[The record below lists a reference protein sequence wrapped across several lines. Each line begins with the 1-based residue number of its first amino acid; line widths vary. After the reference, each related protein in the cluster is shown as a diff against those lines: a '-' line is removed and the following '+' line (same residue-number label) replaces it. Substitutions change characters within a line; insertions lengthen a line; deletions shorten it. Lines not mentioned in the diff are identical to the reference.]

1 MDYTKKLSNFFD
13 SEIIQ
18 IFIETIHKYYHN
30 KRKTKYSVE
39 YYLYYIILVL
49 KELQSWKS
57 LKYLLTNNKTN
68 HYKTIQDIHLEWSRL
83 NIYKITYNIIL
94 QKYKLNNLKAS
105 SNLTLFIDSSNIYNK
120 NGCMN
125 TGYGMNPKKKES
137 RISVICDKDKN
148 VFSLTLIKVKEK
160 TVNQKTVNQKTVNQ
174 NTVNQKTVNQNTVN
188 QKTVNQKTVNQKTII
203 RNTFPNDSK
212 TLKPSIHDLLKN
224 KLKYKKL
231 FLVGDKGYAL
241 KKTDKNKLFI
251 DYNIELVYPHRKNQK
266 EKTPKKHK
274 VLLRKRYVVENV
286 FSKLKQFNRICVRKD
301 KLDTTYLGF
310 CFLSL
315 LLTFKK

>member
-1 MDYTKKLSNFFD
+1 MDYIKKLSNFFD

-68 HYKTIQDIHLEWSRL
+68 HYKTIQDIYLKWSRL

-94 QKYKLNNLKAS
+94 QKYKLD
-105 SNLTLFIDSSNIYNK
+105 NLTLFIDSSNIYNK
-120 NGCMN
+120 NCCMN
-125 TGYGMNPKKKES
+125 IGYGMNQKKKES

-148 VFSLTLIKVKEK
+148 VFSLT
-160 TVNQKTVNQKTVNQ
+160 
-174 NTVNQKTVNQNTVN
+174 
-188 QKTVNQKTVNQKTII
+188 VNQKTINQKTVI
-203 RNTFPNDSK
+203 RNTFPHDSK
-212 TLKPSIHDLLKN
+212 TIKSSVFDLIKN

-241 KKTDKNKLFI
+241 KKNNKKKLFN
-251 DYNIELVYPHRKNQK
+251 DYNIELVYPHRRNQK

>member
-1 MDYTKKLSNFFD
+1 MDYIKKLSNFFD

-94 QKYKLNNLKAS
+94 QKYKLTNLKAS

-148 VFSLTLIKVKEK
+148 VFSLTLIKVNQKIVNQKTVKEKTVKEK
-160 TVNQKTVNQKTVNQ
+160 TVNQKTVNQKI
-174 NTVNQKTVNQNTVN
+174 VNQKTV
-188 QKTVNQKTVNQKTII
+188 I
-203 RNTFPNDSK
+203 RNTFPHDSK
-212 TLKPSIHDLLKN
+212 TIKSSVLDLIKN

-251 DYNIELVYPHRKNQK
+251 DYNIELVYPYRRNQK

>member
-1 MDYTKKLSNFFD
+1 MDYIKKLSNFFD

-94 QKYKLNNLKAS
+94 QKYKLTNLKAS

-148 VFSLTLIKVKEK
+148 VFSLTLIKVNQKIVNQKTVKEKTVKEK
-160 TVNQKTVNQKTVNQ
+160 TVNQKTVNQKI
-174 NTVNQKTVNQNTVN
+174 VNQKTV
-188 QKTVNQKTVNQKTII
+188 I
-203 RNTFPNDSK
+203 RNTFPHDSK
-212 TLKPSIHDLLKN
+212 TIKSSVLDLIKN

-251 DYNIELVYPHRKNQK
+251 DYNIELVYPYRRNQK

-286 FSKLKQFNRICVRKD
+286 FSKLKQFNRICIRKD

>member
-1 MDYTKKLSNFFD
+1 LWFSGV
-13 SEIIQ
+13 
-18 IFIETIHKYYHN
+18 FIETIHKYYHN

-174 NTVNQKTVNQNTVN
+174 KTV
-188 QKTVNQKTVNQKTII
+188 I
-203 RNTFPNDSK
+203 RNTFPHDSK
-212 TLKPSIHDLLKN
+212 TIKPSIHDLIKN

-251 DYNIELVYPHRKNQK
+251 DYNIELVYPHRRNQK

-274 VLLRKRYVVENV
+274 VLLKKRYVVENV
-286 FSKLKQFNRICVRKD
+286 FSKLKQFNRICIRKD

>member
-1 MDYTKKLSNFFD
+1 MLFIILYKMDYIKKLLNFFD

-94 QKYKLNNLKAS
+94 QKYKLDNLKSS

-120 NGCMN
+120 NGCTN

-160 TVNQKTVNQKTVNQ
+160 LVNQKTVNQKTV
-174 NTVNQKTVNQNTVN
+174 
-188 QKTVNQKTVNQKTII
+188 I
-203 RNTFPNDSK
+203 RNTFPHDSK
-212 TLKPSIHDLLKN
+212 TIKPSIHDLIKN

-241 KKTDKNKLFI
+241 KKNDKNKLFI
-251 DYNIELVYPHRKNQK
+251 DYNIELVYPHRRNQK

-274 VLLRKRYVVENV
+274 VLLKKRYVVENV
-286 FSKLKQFNRICVRKD
+286 FSKLKQFNRICIRKD

>member
-1 MDYTKKLSNFFD
+1 MDYIKKLSNFFD

-57 LKYLLTNNKTN
+57 LKYLLINNKIN

-160 TVNQKTVNQKTVNQ
+160 TVNQKTV
-174 NTVNQKTVNQNTVN
+174 
-188 QKTVNQKTVNQKTII
+188 I

-274 VLLRKRYVVENV
+274 VLLKKRYVVENV

>member
-57 LKYLLTNNKTN
+57 LKYLFTNKKTN

-120 NGCMN
+120 NGCNN

-160 TVNQKTVNQKTVNQ
+160 TVKE
-174 NTVNQKTVNQNTVN
+174 
-188 QKTVNQKTVNQKTII
+188 KTVNQKTVNQKIVI
-203 RNTFPNDSK
+203 RNTFPHDSK
-212 TLKPSIHDLLKN
+212 TIKSSVLDLIKN

-251 DYNIELVYPHRKNQK
+251 DYNIELVYPHRRNQK

-274 VLLRKRYVVENV
+274 VLLKKRYVVENV
-286 FSKLKQFNRICVRKD
+286 FSKLKQFNRICIRKD

>member
-174 NTVNQKTVNQNTVN
+174 KTV
-188 QKTVNQKTVNQKTII
+188 I
-203 RNTFPNDSK
+203 RNTFPHDSK
-212 TLKPSIHDLLKN
+212 TIKPSIHDLIKN

-251 DYNIELVYPHRKNQK
+251 DYNIELVYPHRRNQK

-274 VLLRKRYVVENV
+274 VLLKKRYVVENV
-286 FSKLKQFNRICVRKD
+286 FSKLKQFNRICIRKD

>member
-1 MDYTKKLSNFFD
+1 MDYIKKLLNFFD

-94 QKYKLNNLKAS
+94 QKYKLDNLKSS

-120 NGCMN
+120 NGCTN

-137 RISVICDKDKN
+137 RISKS
-148 VFSLTLIKVKEK
+148 SLSDD
-160 TVNQKTVNQKTVNQ
+160 
-174 NTVNQKTVNQNTVN
+174 
-188 QKTVNQKTVNQKTII
+188 
-203 RNTFPNDSK
+203 R
-212 TLKPSIHDLLKN
+212 LL
-224 KLKYKKL
+224 
-231 FLVGDKGYAL
+231 G
-241 KKTDKNKLFI
+241 
-251 DYNIELVYPHRKNQK
+251 
-266 EKTPKKHK
+266 
-274 VLLRKRYVVENV
+274 
-286 FSKLKQFNRICVRKD
+286 
-301 KLDTTYLGF
+301 
-310 CFLSL
+310 
-315 LLTFKK
+315 

>member
-1 MDYTKKLSNFFD
+1 M
-13 SEIIQ
+13 
-18 IFIETIHKYYHN
+18 
-30 KRKTKYSVE
+30 
-39 YYLYYIILVL
+39 
-49 KELQSWKS
+49 
-57 LKYLLTNNKTN
+57 
-68 HYKTIQDIHLEWSRL
+68 
-83 NIYKITYNIIL
+83 
-94 QKYKLNNLKAS
+94 NNLKSS

-148 VFSLTLIKVKEK
+148 VFSLTLIRVKEK
-160 TVNQKTVNQKTVNQ
+160 TVNQETVNQKTV
-174 NTVNQKTVNQNTVN
+174 
-188 QKTVNQKTVNQKTII
+188 I
-203 RNTFPNDSK
+203 RNTFPHDSK
-212 TLKPSIHDLLKN
+212 TIKSSVLDLIKN

-241 KKTDKNKLFI
+241 KKNNKKKLLN
-251 DYNIELVYPHRKNQK
+251 DYNIELVYPHRRNQK

-274 VLLRKRYVVENV
+274 VLLKKRYVVENV